1 MSKSVLRRLIDD
13 AQQRIARASPFRL
26 QVRRSGIHRL
36 GVFAGKQI
44 PARTPVIEYTG
55 EKISRRETR
64 RRFMKIVKNHNGRFN
79 YLAELDPYWTIDG
92 AVGGC
97 GAELINHACHPNLR
111 RRKVRGRLW
120 LVSVRR
126 IRRGEE
132 LGYDYKFPKSGIRSS
147 CHCGSANCRGT
158 INVR

>member
-1 MSKSVLRRLIDD
+1 MAKSTFRKLMHD
-13 AQQRIARASPFRL
+13 AQERIVRVSPFRL
-26 QVRRSGIHRL
+26 QVRRSGVHRL

-44 PARTPVIEYTG
+44 PARTRVIEYTG

-64 RRFMKIVKNHNGRFN
+64 RRFMEIVKKHNGRFN
-79 YLAELDPYWTIDG
+79 YLAELNSYWAIDG

-97 GAELINHACHPNLR
+97 GAELINHSCQPNLR
-111 RRKVRGRLW
+111 LRTQRGRLW
-120 LVSVRR
+120 LISLRR

-132 LGYDYKFPKSGIRSS
+132 LAYDYKFPRDGIHSP

-158 INVR
+158 INVL